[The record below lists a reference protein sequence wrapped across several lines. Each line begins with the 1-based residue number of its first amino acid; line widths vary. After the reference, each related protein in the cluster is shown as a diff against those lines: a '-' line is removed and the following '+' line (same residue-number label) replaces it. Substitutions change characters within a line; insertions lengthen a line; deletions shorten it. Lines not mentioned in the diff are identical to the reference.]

1 MSLDFDSG
9 PAILNPTD
17 TTSPVE
23 GFPEVVLVTF
33 QHQTVEALR
42 RLCPAAEVVSTLGDS
57 FVSPVYRFD
66 WRGRTLGLFLAT
78 VGGPA
83 AVGLAE
89 EVWVKGA
96 KTLLV
101 FGSCGAL
108 APGLTAGHL
117 ILPTAAYRD
126 EGTSFHYLPPSDYVE
141 IPTARRLGEIF
152 EALELPYV
160 RGKTWTTDAIYRET
174 RTKAAARRGE
184 GCVAV
189 EMECASLM
197 AAGRFRGR
205 RVYQFLYA
213 EDSLAGAAWEGRT
226 WGRTPESEYER
237 LLKIALE
244 TGIRLS

>member
-1 MSLDFDSG
+1 MSLQFDDSR
-9 PAILNPTD
+9 AILNPTD

-23 GFPEVVLVTF
+23 NFPETVLVTF
-33 QHQTVEALR
+33 QHQAVEALL
-42 RLCPAAEVVSTLGDS
+42 RLHPEAEAVSTLGDS
-57 FVSPVYRFD
+57 FISPVYRFD
-66 WRGRTLGLFLAT
+66 CGGKVLGLFLAT
-78 VGGPA
+78 IGGPA

-108 APGLTAGHL
+108 TPGLTAGHL
-117 ILPTAAYRD
+117 IVPDFAYRD

-141 IPTARRLGEIF
+141 IPTARRLAEVFGT
-152 EALELPYV
+152 LGLPYV
-160 RGKTWTTDAIYRET
+160 RGRTWTTDAIYRET
-174 RTKAAARRGE
+174 EAKAAARRAE

-197 AAGRFRGR
+197 AAGQFRGKL
-205 RVYQFLYA
+205 VYQFLYA

-226 WGRTPESEYER
+226 WGYTTAGEYER
-237 LLKIALE
+237 ILRIAIE
-244 TGIRLS
+244 TAVRL